1 MVLDRRHVD
10 DRDAFDLR
18 WEKDA
23 NRVGLSSSKGDSR
36 GRLLSIEAGTLRSAS
51 SVEGQTGG
59 HSAQ

>member
-1 MVLDRRHVD
+1 MD

-18 WEKDA
+18 WQKDA
-23 NRVGLSSSKGDSR
+23 NRVGLSSSKGDSG
-36 GRLLSIEAGTLRSAS
+36 GRLLSIEAGALRSAS